1 MNGKLNAN
9 EMTKL
14 TAVADVA
21 AFFLEDASQLTHSSD
36 PVLSE
41 IAPSLETEARGI
53 YNSLNQVIDG
63 TSPANE
69 APGANLSQTPQS
81 GYPPS
86 NDLSLSVEQSCD
98 LLVSALR
105 DLVKAHNPMLHGY
118 ATPLL
123 KRATRLHAVTQQVC
137 ETTSTKSPN
146 LMGKRTFMRA

>member
-21 AFFLEDASQLTHSSD
+21 AFFLEDASQLTYSND

-41 IAPSLETEARGI
+41 IAPSIETEARGI
-53 YNSLNQVIDG
+53 YNCLNQVIDG
-63 TSPANE
+63 TSQATEARGASLKRSSQDE
-69 APGANLSQTPQS
+69 AP
-81 GYPPS
+81 PP

-105 DLVKAHNPMLHGY
+105 DLVKARNPMLHGY

-123 KRATRLHAVTQQVC
+123 KRATRVHAVTQQVC
-137 ETTSTKSPN
+137 ESTSTKAPH
-146 LMGKRTFMRA
+146 LMGRRALMRA